1 MYSDSAHICC
11 IDMHMD
17 SNVDAHMCTCRNMF
31 IRSLSAGCDF
41 GTYII
46 TASATISGKV
56 ISKKENTNNNEQP
69 EQPAEGP
76 RQRTSNIYRCAY
88 SRKVIDDLRPNTEA
102 SWNHFELMT
111 NHVRFIIGLVWI
123 GLRDHFNRNPPW
135 S

>member
-1 MYSDSAHICC
+1 
-11 IDMHMD
+11 
-17 SNVDAHMCTCRNMF
+17 MF